1 MGEAHNVRVIGLGKQ
16 KIVLGHGFGTD
27 QSVWNWSTLCLIS
40 LMNTVSSS
48 MIIWGRVLQT
58 LIFFYFE
65 RYSTLEGFAYACN
78 FRRATSWFLHLCWP
92 FSLRHD
98 RSHRLCCHA
107 TWSIL
112 QDCHTLPHSMVR
124 TYIVVIYKLWVL
136 ILFLLNKRSMVH

>member
-65 RYSTLEGFAYACN
+65 RYSTLEGFAYDLLAILEELQVDSCI
-78 FRRATSWFLHLCWP
+78 FVGHSVSGMIGLIASAVMRPDLFSKIVILSPTPWYVLTS
-92 FSLRHD
+92 
-98 RSHRLCCHA
+98 
-107 TWSIL
+107 
-112 QDCHTLPHSMVR
+112 
-124 TYIVVIYKLWVL
+124 
-136 ILFLLNKRSMVH
+136 